1 MNNTRLEKRLAG
13 LLADEAGAS
22 AVEYAVMLA
31 LILMVAFLAIQA
43 LGVNVRGA
51 FQLFVDTF
59 SSARG

>member
-1 MNNTRLEKRLAG
+1 MNIRLSK
-13 LLADEAGAS
+13 LLAYLLEDETGAS

-51 FQLFVDTF
+51 FQLFIDTF
-59 SSARG
+59 NSARS